1 MQFCDQIFFL
11 RLQSHSV
18 PSDST
23 YLIWKSNVLLTAPLY
38 SGVVQAV
45 DSEKEREIRTLV
57 GSIRRIDAVA
67 LYDSLIA
74 TAEARWVKLWSLKT
88 GEELITFCATKTHVT
103 ALLLNDC
110 MVVTGSG
117 AGIVK
122 IWDLHRLMGDN
133 VRLAVPMR
141 KINMKGIIHYPIKAI
156 HQWTYTDL
164 VIVAKYESRKKKDKI
179 KVVQLKGN

>member
-1 MQFCDQIFFL
+1 MQLCDQIFFL

-88 GEELITFCATKTHVT
+88 GEELVQWCATKTHVT

-164 VIVAKYESRKKKDKI
+164 VIVAKYESRKKKDKV